1 MQIERLTVQNY
12 CGFEYFELR
21 FDSRFNLLVGDNGS
35 GKTSILDAVCIAAG
49 SWLLGIDAP
58 RRAPSITE
66 GDRPLIT
73 NPIPASKDT
82 MIDHATDPI
91 IEVAQQ
97 FVAAINRQDVDAL
110 VALMTDDHLFTDS
123 LGNTAKGRD
132 SMRQGWKLYF
142 QMVPDY
148 RLNIE
153 ETYANGESVV
163 MLGEAAGT
171 YSHGFDDVQAMGLP
185 HQMHDGSTKTRA
197 EWKTPAAVR
206 AKIKDGK
213 VAEWR
218 VFADNEPL
226 RKLMRDGAAA
236 AGSN

>member
-1 MQIERLTVQNY
+1 
-12 CGFEYFELR
+12 
-21 FDSRFNLLVGDNGS
+21 
-35 GKTSILDAVCIAAG
+35 
-49 SWLLGIDAP
+49 
-58 RRAPSITE
+58 
-66 GDRPLIT
+66 
-73 NPIPASKDT
+73 